1 MSTDEDIFASAMSD
15 VATEPTVEQTVNTP
29 EAPVEA
35 PQEAAPDRAR
45 DDKGRFAP
53 KAPEATEPVVQETAP
68 QPEVVKDAF
77 GQDVRDRE
85 KPDVHVPSWRLAE
98 EAQRRRE
105 AEQQLADMRAEMRQ
119 IQQMQLAAQRQQMP
133 QPEPVDPFADP
144 QGFAQSIQG
153 QFEGKLKEIQLQ
165 HSLQFARFAH
175 KEVFDKAYEEFVDY
189 AHKTRDQATY
199 QRIMQSGDPGEALV
213 TWYKDQQLHKE
224 LGGSDLNSFL
234 EKQREEWLK
243 DPAVQAKVIEAFK
256 ATQQQAQPSNIT
268 NLPPSLSRAT
278 AAAPSHNE
286 NSDWSQEAI
295 FKHAMKR

>member
-15 VATEPTVEQTVNTP
+15 TPAPAEEQNVNTP
-29 EAPVEA
+29 VEA
-35 PQEAAPDRAR
+35 TEATTEAKPEVPR

-53 KAPEATEPVVQETAP
+53 KAPEAPEPAVQETAP
-68 QPEVVKDAF
+68 QPVADA
-77 GQDVRDRE
+77 VTPPVNTRE
-85 KPDVHVPSWRLAE
+85 DTDAKVPSWRLAE
-98 EAQRRRE
+98 EATRRRE
-105 AEQQLADMRAEMRQ
+105 AEQQLAEMRAEMRQ
-119 IQQMQLAAQRQQMP
+119 IQQMQLAAQRQQTP
-133 QPEPVDPFADP
+133 QPEPVDPFVDP

-175 KEVFDKAYEEFVDY
+175 KETFDRAYEEFVDY

-199 QRIMQSGDPGEALV
+199 QRIMQSSDPGEALV
-213 TWYKDQQLHKE
+213 SWYKDQQLHKE

-234 EKQREEWLK
+234 AKQREEWLK
-243 DPAVQAKVIEAFK
+243 DPAVQAQVIEAFK

-278 AAAPSHNE
+278 SAAPSHNE
-286 NSDWSQEAI
+286 DGAWSQEAI

>member
-15 VATEPTVEQTVNTP
+15 TPTEPTVEQTVNTP
-29 EAPVEA
+29 VEATEAPTEA
-35 PQEAAPDRAR
+35 KPDRVR
-45 DDKGRFAP
+45 DEQGRFAP
-53 KAPEATEPVVQETAP
+53 KAPEAPQPVVQETAP
-68 QPEVVKDAF
+68 QPTVETPAPE
-77 GQDVRDRE
+77 G
-85 KPDVHVPSWRLAE
+85 KPEVHVPSWRLAE

-105 AEQQLADMRAEMRQ
+105 AEQQLAEMRAEMRQ

-133 QPEPVDPFADP
+133 QQEPVDPFADP

-175 KEVFDKAYEEFVDY
+175 KETFDRAYEEFVDY
-189 AHKTRDQATY
+189 AHRTRDQATY
-199 QRIMQSGDPGEALV
+199 QRVMQSSDPGEALV
-213 TWYKDQQLHKE
+213 SWYKDQQLHKE

-268 NLPPSLSRAT
+268 NLPPSLSRVAS
-278 AAAPSHNE
+278 ASPNHNE
-286 NSDWSQEAI
+286 SGDWSQESI
-295 FKHAMKR
+295 FQHAMKR

>member
-15 VATEPTVEQTVNTP
+15 TPAPAEEQIVNTP
-29 EAPVEA
+29 VEATEA
-35 PQEAAPDRAR
+35 PQEAKPERVR
-45 DDKGRFAP
+45 DEQGRFAP
-53 KAPEATEPVVQETAP
+53 KAPEAPEPVVQETAP
-68 QPEVVKDAF
+68 QPVVETPAPE
-77 GQDVRDRE
+77 G
-85 KPDVHVPSWRLAE
+85 KPDAHVPSWRLAE
-98 EAQRRRE
+98 EATRRRE
-105 AEQQLADMRAEMRQ
+105 AEQQLAEMRAEMRQ

-234 EKQREEWLK
+234 AKQREEWLK
-243 DPAVQAKVIEAFK
+243 DPAVQAQVIEAFK
-256 ATQQQAQPSNIT
+256 ATQQQTQPSNIT
-268 NLPPSLSRAT
+268 NLPPSLSKVAS
-278 AAAPSHNE
+278 ASPNHNE

>member
-1 MSTDEDIFASAMSD
+1 MSTDEDIFASAMND
-15 VATEPTVEQTVNTP
+15 TPAPAEEQIENT
-29 EAPVEA
+29 PVEA
-35 PQEAAPDRAR
+35 VEAPAEAKPDRVR
-45 DDKGRFAP
+45 DEQGRFAP
-53 KAPEATEPVVQETAP
+53 KAPEAPEPVVQETAP
-68 QPEVVKDAF
+68 QPVVETPAPE
-77 GQDVRDRE
+77 G
-85 KPDVHVPSWRLAE
+85 KPDAHVPSWRLAE
-98 EAQRRRE
+98 EATRRRE
-105 AEQQLADMRAEMRQ
+105 AEQQLAEMRAEMRQ
-119 IQQMQLAAQRQQMP
+119 IQQMQLAAQRQQTP

-153 QFEGKLKEIQLQ
+153 QFEGKLREIQLQ

-234 EKQREEWLK
+234 DKQREEWLK

-268 NLPPSLSRAT
+268 NLPPSLSRVAS
-278 AAAPSHNE
+278 ASPSHNE